1 MSALVVV
8 LLLAVAAAASV
19 LLLFRWRSE
28 RRDAAATI
36 PLVFPMNAGIT
47 WQSSGDVATEVER
60 PMPGPPRPADFDT
73 AATPPHSRASISSF
87 EPKPN
92 GTTPPVRKERREPP
106 VTIEDPDE
114 DPLSSGATIRFT
126 RPTSE
131 VVQLLPGRLE
141 VLSGEPNHQEIRF
154 VRVQGKPPQL
164 ILGRNP
170 GRSPQHV
177 ALRSST
183 VSRQHARLAFSA
195 GRWAVANL
203 SETNPVVVND
213 VELANTDAA
222 RPLSDGD
229 RIELG
234 EVVLR
239 FRAH

>member
-1 MSALVVV
+1 
-8 LLLAVAAAASV
+8 
-19 LLLFRWRSE
+19 
-28 RRDAAATI
+28 
-36 PLVFPMNAGIT
+36 MNAGIT
-47 WQSSGDVATEVER
+47 WRSDAGTDTER
-60 PMPGPPRPADFDT
+60 PMPGPPRPADFDA
-73 AATPPHSRASISSF
+73 AATPPRSQSAISSF
-87 EPKPN
+87 EPRPV
-92 GTTPPVRKERREPP
+92 TPPP
-106 VTIEDPDE
+106 VTSNGSGNGSGNGKGPVVLDSDE
-114 DPLSSGATIRFT
+114 DPLDSNATIRFT
-126 RPTSE
+126 RPTSD

-141 VLSGEPNHQEIRF
+141 VLAGEPNHQEIRF
-154 VRVQGKPPQL
+154 VRVAGKPPQL

-183 VSRQHARLAFSA
+183 VSRQHARLAFSG

-213 VELANTDAA
+213 VELSNTDAA

>member
-1 MSALVVV
+1 
-8 LLLAVAAAASV
+8 
-19 LLLFRWRSE
+19 
-28 RRDAAATI
+28 
-36 PLVFPMNAGIT
+36 MNAGIT
-47 WQSSGDVATEVER
+47 WQSSADVATEVER

-73 AATPPHSRASISSF
+73 AATPPRSRAAISSF
-87 EPKPN
+87 EPKANGNGN
-92 GTTPPVRKERREPP
+92 GTTPPVRKTERREPP

-114 DPLSSGATIRFT
+114 DPLTSGATIRFT
-126 RPTSE
+126 RPASE